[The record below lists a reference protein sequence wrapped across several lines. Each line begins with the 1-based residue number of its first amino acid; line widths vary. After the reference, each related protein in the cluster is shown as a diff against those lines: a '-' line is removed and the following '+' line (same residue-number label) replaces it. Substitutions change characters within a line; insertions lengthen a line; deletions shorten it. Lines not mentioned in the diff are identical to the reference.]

1 MSNKEW
7 RSETDTRAKKAWKS
21 VERKHKSA
29 RRSEEKKHLKDIV
42 DDMNAGRKDPRDDY
56 DYEDEE

>member
-7 RSETDTRAKKAWKS
+7 RTQADTRAKKAWKS
-21 VERKHKSA
+21 VDRKHKSA

-42 DDMNAGRKDPRDDY
+42 DDLNAGRKDTRDDY
-56 DYEDEE
+56 GYEDEE